1 MLGYLAGTGIIVLL
15 GLWDDRRG
23 MKPLVKMFGQFAV
36 SLVFIGSNFTL
47 AELGLMFGSIYISLP
62 IMVLWMVGLMN
73 ALNFLDNMDGIIS
86 GMAGIL
92 GLGFFAF
99 ALINTTQSNMEAMA
113 LMALISL
120 SFAGS
125 TFGFLPYNF
134 NPARIF
140 LGDAGSMFIGYFLSS
155 MGILMAR
162 YAGNRYNDK
171 FFYLLPVLLLSYAIF
186 DISLVSY
193 TRRRD
198 GRHVM
203 QGGKDHSTHRINNV
217 LGSIKVTAA
226 IIYTINVLI
235 VLTAIIIFRSET
247 ASADH
252 NHADV
257 CRVLFGLWPQIGSG
271 SDSGSGQSTETKNGV
286 NMEAIVLGSGPGL
299 PQEDRNL
306 SSVLVRKGVQTV
318 LADCGDG
325 CIRRLMDHGIKAD
338 DLDAIF
344 ITHYHPDHVGG
355 LFILLQMLYLQGRT
369 KSLPVF
375 LPERPSAFVE
385 IMQLMYTFSQ
395 KFKFKLQIL
404 DMDQAELYF
413 DWISAYP
420 TDHLLGYSGIIKEH
434 NLVNEMKSWA
444 LSFTGESGKLVYTSD
459 LETTDCIADLLSNA
473 HTAIVDAGHPE
484 AEQILKLKYLNIQ
497 RIILTHGISKELEAR
512 QAELEKDLF
521 EFAQED
527 VVYSV

>member
-1 MLGYLAGTGIIVLL
+1 MDNRIYEYLSVFIMAWLLVYGLTPFIIRLAKALNFVDKPEARKIHLKSVPLLGGLSVATGFVLLCIYDVLISPGRFFDKQMLGYLAGTGIIVLL

-23 MKPLVKMFGQFAV
+23 MKPLIKMLGQFAV
-36 SLVFIGSNFTL
+36 SLVFILSNFTL
-47 AELGLMFGSIYISLP
+47 TELSLMFGSIYISLP

-125 TFGFLPYNF
+125 AFGFLPYNF

-235 VLTAIIIFRSET
+235 VLTAIIIFR
-247 ASADH
+247 
-252 NHADV
+252 
-257 CRVLFGLWPQIGSG
+257 IG
-271 SDSGSGQSTETKNGV
+271 N
-286 NMEAIVLGSGPGL
+286 
-299 PQEDRNL
+299 RNL
-306 SSVLVRKGVQTV
+306 LLITTLMFAAFFLALGRK
-318 LADCGDG
+318 
-325 CIRRLMDHGIKAD
+325 
-338 DLDAIF
+338 LDKVPIQVPAN
-344 ITHYHPDHVGG
+344 
-355 LFILLQMLYLQGRT
+355 Q
-369 KSLPVF
+369 
-375 LPERPSAFVE
+375 
-385 IMQLMYTFSQ
+385 Q
-395 KFKFKLQIL
+395 KHKT
-404 DMDQAELYF
+404 E
-413 DWISAYP
+413 
-420 TDHLLGYSGIIKEH
+420 
-434 NLVNEMKSWA
+434 
-444 LSFTGESGKLVYTSD
+444 
-459 LETTDCIADLLSNA
+459 
-473 HTAIVDAGHPE
+473 
-484 AEQILKLKYLNIQ
+484 
-497 RIILTHGISKELEAR
+497 
-512 QAELEKDLF
+512 
-521 EFAQED
+521 
-527 VVYSV
+527 